1 MSSSHLAA
9 LVAAA
14 RLLLSLA
21 ARSAL
26 PELRSTLARI
36 ARHLATPNNC
46 VSDGRHQR
54 HPGHLAQRVRPGA
67 AREAAVDQEAEG
79 DEPRGVR
86 AARGGLAEQRRA
98 ARADGRAGGGVQ
110 GQANA
115 HHRVGVAALQP
126 LGARRRED
134 GEGPQA
140 RALAE
145 EQRQVDGLRVRAVQ
159 QEGEG
164 ALVRRRRVHEAPR
177 APGVGE
183 GGVGPPLRALP
194 PLRPALARD
203 PRPLPQGLD
212 AAHDGAAQGA
222 VLRHV
227 PQAPRR
233 ARRRR
238 RRRGARRPR
247 RAPAG
252 QVQVRRARR
261 TRAEGRVRAA
271 VRAHRAGGRR
281 RGASAAPAP
290 RACPRPIARP
300 PAAPARPP
308 ARPARPPAPALPLA
322 RPPPTSPLT
331 APLPLRAGA
340 PPRGGEGARG
350 EAEGA
355 EEGAEGRRQGVHAGE
370 SQGRA
375 FGAGLRRRRG
385 GAARAAVPLGRPARP
400 RAQAPEGGGV
410 APEQGRLGEAPRLRQ
425 AVRRLRGQPRPVQA
439 AEPADG
445 DGAGDRAVQHVPRPR
460 RPPHRARGEDQE
472 ARVRA
477 LDDRDALPVPGGR
490 AAARPA
496 RRRRPE
502 ARRGRRPPTAPPG
515 KRRH

>member
-1 MSSSHLAA
+1 MREAGWRA
-9 LVAAA
+9 GCRVAGG
-14 RLLLSLA
+14 SL
-21 ARSAL
+21 
-26 PELRSTLARI
+26 TLARALHAI
-36 ARHLATPNNC
+36 AAPQLR
-46 VSDGRHQR
+46 DGRHQR
-54 HPGHLAQRVRPGA
+54 HPGHLAQRVVRPGA

-115 HHRVGVAALQP
+115 HHRLGVAALQP

-177 APGVGE
+177 PPGVGE
-183 GGVGPPLRALP
+183 GGVGPALRALP

-252 QVQVRRARR
+252 QVRR
-261 TRAEGRVRAA
+261 TTRAPNASGRPSSSGCTRAPS
-271 VRAHRAGGRR
+271 RR
-281 RGASAAPAP
+281 SPTRCELLPPPP

-300 PAAPARPP
+300 PAAPARPRP
-308 ARPARPPAPALPLA
+308 PRPLARSPARPP
-322 RPPPTSPLT
+322 SPHLIPSP
-331 APLPLRAGA
+331 PLP
-340 PPRGGEGARG
+340 PS
-350 EAEGA
+350 
-355 EEGAEGRRQGVHAGE
+355 RRCAA
-370 SQGRA
+370 S
-375 FGAGLRRRRG
+375 RRRR
-385 GAARAAVPLGRPARP
+385 RS
-400 RAQAPEGGGV
+400 
-410 APEQGRLGEAPRLRQ
+410 
-425 AVRRLRGQPRPVQA
+425 RRS
-439 AEPADG
+439 
-445 DGAGDRAVQHVPRPR
+445 
-460 RPPHRARGEDQE
+460 
-472 ARVRA
+472 
-477 LDDRDALPVPGGR
+477 
-490 AAARPA
+490 
-496 RRRRPE
+496 
-502 ARRGRRPPTAPPG
+502 
-515 KRRH
+515 